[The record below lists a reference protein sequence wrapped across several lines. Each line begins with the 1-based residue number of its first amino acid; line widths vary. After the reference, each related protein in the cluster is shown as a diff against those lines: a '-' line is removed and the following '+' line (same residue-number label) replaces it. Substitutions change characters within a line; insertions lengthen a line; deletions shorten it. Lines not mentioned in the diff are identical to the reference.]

1 MNGKNKVKLSIKS
14 ITLNLKESNI
24 NLLTGNVIWK
34 VTLNYNVIKQLV

>member
-1 MNGKNKVKLSIKS
+1 MNGKNKVKFSIKS

-24 NLLTGNVIWK
+24 NLVPGNVIWK